1 MKDFFKYLTISE
13 ADKNW
18 GLSLNVAGRASVA
31 PETIYPL
38 PEHPSGYYFEWN
50 NGRVLQEYQLNYITK
65 GAGILEDD
73 FGTFQVKSGTMMIIH
88 PGIKHRYKPTTKTG
102 WVENYIGFKGKLADH
117 FFHQSGFFTSPSVL
131 HLGYREEI
139 IEVYRKIY
147 ELVQKEEPGF
157 QQVASGLVIKL
168 LGYMVAYQKQ
178 NDFKGKRIESLIR
191 HARVYMQE
199 NIEKSIDLKQLA
211 TEHFTA
217 YSYFRKMF
225 KKYTGIAP
233 HQYHLELKIM
243 RAKEMILTNKQS
255 VKEISYE
262 LGFESIHYFSRLFK
276 KKTDLNPTEW
286 RKKVK
291 GGLHQNDF

>member
-1 MKDFFKYLTISE
+1 MKDFFKYLTTSE

-18 GLSLNVAGRASVA
+18 GLSLNVAGRASLT
-31 PETIYPL
+31 PDTSYPV
-38 PEHPSGYYFEWN
+38 PGHPPGYFFRWE
-50 NGRVLQEYQLNYITK
+50 NGRVLQEYQLIYITS
-65 GAGILEDD
+65 GEGILEDE
-73 FGTFQVKSGTMMIIH
+73 FGTFQVTSGTMMIIH
-88 PGIKHRYKPTTKTG
+88 PGVKHRYKPTETTG
-102 WVENYIGFKGKLADH
+102 WVENYIGFTGVLAHH
-117 FFHQSGFFTSPSVL
+117 FFRESGFFKTPSVL
-131 HLGYREEI
+131 QLGSREEI

-147 ELVQKEEPGF
+147 GLVQKEDPGF
-157 QQVASGLVIKL
+157 QQITSGLVIKL
-168 LGYMVAYQKQ
+168 LGYLVAFQKQ
-178 NDFKGKRIESLIR
+178 HDFKGKRIETLIR

-199 NIEKSIDLKQLA
+199 NIEKNIDLKQLA
-211 TEHFTA
+211 AEHYTA

-243 RAKEMILTNKQS
+243 RAKEMILTDNKS

-286 RKKVK
+286 RKKFMGRLK
-291 GGLHQNDF
+291 